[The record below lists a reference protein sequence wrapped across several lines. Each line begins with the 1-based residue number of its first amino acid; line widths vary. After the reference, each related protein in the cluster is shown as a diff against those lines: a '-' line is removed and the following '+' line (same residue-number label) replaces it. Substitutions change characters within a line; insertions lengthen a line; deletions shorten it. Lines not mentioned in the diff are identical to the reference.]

1 MDWNSC
7 LDKTVDPT
15 GVATLQC
22 LPIIFKNV
30 VNWALILA
38 GTAAVFFIILSGIKF
53 ITSGGDPK
61 QVEEARKTATWA
73 IIGLL
78 IILFSF
84 GIINIIAG
92 LTGASCIKTF
102 GFTNCK

>member
-1 MDWNSC
+1 MPWDSC

-22 LPIIFKNV
+22 LPIIFKNLI
-30 VNWALILA
+30 NWGLILA
-38 GTAAVFFIILSGIKF
+38 GTVAVIFIILSGFRF

-84 GIINIIAG
+84 GIINIIASI
-92 LTGASCIKTF
+92 TGAGCITEF
-102 GFTNCK
+102 GFNNCR